1 MPVPLPPFDL
11 DLLRTFVTI
20 VDSGGVT
27 RAAERLGRTQSTIS
41 LQVKRLE
48 DGLGR
53 RLFQREGRSF
63 DMTAE
68 GEQLLTYARRL
79 LGLAGEACA
88 ALMEPEVGGTVRL
101 GTPEDFATTH
111 LPDVLFRFARA
122 HPQVAL
128 EVRCDFTANLLDGF
142 TQGDFDLVLC
152 KREPLGTGDGV
163 RVWREP
169 LVWATSPRLLL
180 TPGQPVP
187 LVLAP
192 TPDLYRRRALEALD
206 RAGLPWRVAYTSPSL
221 AGIQAAV
228 SAGLG
233 VTILSRDMLT
243 AGFQLVDPSVGL
255 PGLSDMEIA
264 LYRRP
269 GAPSKAVDLL
279 ADHIVRS
286 LENRPNRGGPATHP

>member
-1 MPVPLPPFDL
+1 MPVPQLPFDL
-11 DLLRTFVTI
+11 DLLRSFVTI
-20 VDSGGVT
+20 VEAGGVT
-27 RAAERLGRTQSTIS
+27 RAAERLGRTQSTVS
-41 LQVKRLE
+41 LQMKRLE

-53 RLFQREGRSF
+53 RLFQRDGKSF
-63 DMTAE
+63 EMTAE

-79 LGLAGEACA
+79 LSLAGEASA
-88 ALMEPEVGGTVRL
+88 ALMEPEVGGAVRL

-111 LPDVLFRFARA
+111 LPDILFRFARA

-142 TQGDFDLVLC
+142 AQGDFDLILC
-152 KREPLGTGDGV
+152 KREPQGPGDGL

-169 LVWATSPRLLL
+169 LVWAASPRLLL
-180 TPGQPVP
+180 SPEQPVP

-192 TPDLYRRRALEALD
+192 SPDLYRRRALEALE
-206 RAGLPWRVAYTSPSL
+206 RSGIPWRIAYTSPSL

-233 VTILSRDMLT
+233 ITILSRDMLA
-243 AGFQLVDPSVGL
+243 AGFQVVDASLGL
-255 PGLSDMEIA
+255 PDLTDMEIA
-264 LYRRP
+264 LHRRP

-279 ADHIVRS
+279 ASHIVRS
-286 LENRPNRGGPATHP
+286 LEQSPAARLGGH